1 MTRLEE
7 NILFLAERM
16 KDKKEFEVDGI
27 DALFSFN
34 EYGLVHRRD
43 TNCAIYKCA
52 KDEPRLM
59 KNKLT
64 LAPWM
69 PKIGQRYYFPVFH
82 TYEGCEYNI
91 FENDKSDNRIINAV
105 GAYKSPEEALQKAKE
120 LGWL

>member
-7 NILFLAERM
+7 NILFLAKRM
-16 KDKKEFEVDGI
+16 KDGREFKVDGI
-27 DALFSFN
+27 DALFLFN
-34 EYGLVHRRD
+34 EEGLVHRRD

-59 KNKLT
+59 TNRLT

-69 PKIGQRYYFPVFH
+69 PKNEELYFYPDF
-82 TYEGCEYNI
+82 TKEKI
-91 FENDKSDNRIINAV
+91 FGLRAFVDAAVDRRIINAV
-105 GAYKSPEEALQKAKE
+105 GAYETKKEALQKARE